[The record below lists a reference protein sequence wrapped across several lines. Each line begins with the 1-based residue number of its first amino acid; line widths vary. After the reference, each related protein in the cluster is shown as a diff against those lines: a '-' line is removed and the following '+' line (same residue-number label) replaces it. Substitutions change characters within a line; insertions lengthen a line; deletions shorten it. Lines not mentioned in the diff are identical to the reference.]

1 MSRNIDLPHRRAFI
15 GALSAGF
22 FTVRGLFAEELLL
35 PTPAMTEGPF
45 YPDKL
50 PLDQDN
56 DLLIINDQLT
66 PAVGTVTHLTGRVLN
81 ASGSPVSD
89 ATIEIWQCDANAVY
103 LHTADSRRKAAQ
115 RDANF
120 QGFGRFTTNNEG
132 EYRFRTIKP
141 VPYPGRPAPHIHV
154 KVKRGDREVLT
165 TQIFVRGHE
174 GNASDGVVSSARDL
188 VDRELLMAD
197 FKPLPD
203 SKIGEC
209 ASQFDIVLGRTP
221 DESDLRRERS

>member
-1 MSRNIDLPHRRAFI
+1 MSRNIYLPHRRAFI

-154 KVKRGDREVLT
+154 KVKRGDRELLT

-174 GNASDGVVSSARDL
+174 GNASDGVVNSARDL

-209 ASQFDIVLGRTP
+209 ACQFDIVLGRTP